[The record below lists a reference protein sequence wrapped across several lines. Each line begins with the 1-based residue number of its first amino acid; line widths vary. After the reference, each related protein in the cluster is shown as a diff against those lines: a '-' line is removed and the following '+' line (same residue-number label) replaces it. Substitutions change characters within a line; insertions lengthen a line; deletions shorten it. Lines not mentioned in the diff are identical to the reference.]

1 MRTCRYHFGDHRS
14 QTLLPFLL
22 FFVSRQKEEWWSK
35 KFFPRG
41 CLSLSRSLRQ
51 TKALSRDR
59 NTDDVLSSLTQ
70 TLSFRS
76 RRKDNDACVCPRRFP
91 RACVRFKFVV
101 DRWEKS
107 IPKSFA
113 LCLCPVL
120 LSRQKDARKTSPAS
134 TRSLSTVSQ
143 RPRVSPGRVFASV
156 KRERNDP
163 KFVRKFLFFP
173 LSFILQL
180 SAHNFHRGLARANRR
195 RAARSFQ
202 TQHTPGEDDDDEAE
216 ERRER
221 ICRDCL
227 LLLPLYERVLLSFSL
242 KMCCLLCVMTSNT
255 ILIFYR

>member
-1 MRTCRYHFGDHRS
+1 MVE
-14 QTLLPFLL
+14 Q
-22 FFVSRQKEEWWSK
+22 EI
-35 KFFPRG
+35 FPRG

-51 TKALSRDR
+51 TKALPRDR

-91 RACVRFKFVV
+91 RACVQIRCRPMGKI
-101 DRWEKS
+101 DPQKLC
-107 IPKSFA
+107 A
-113 LCLCPVL
+113 LSLSCTSLETERRTKNVAREYSL
-120 LSRQKDARKTSPAS
+120 SLDGLATSARLSRSRIRECKE
-134 TRSLSTVSQ
+134 
-143 RPRVSPGRVFASV
+143 
-156 KRERNDP
+156 RERNDP
-163 KFVRKFLFFP
+163 KFVRKLLFFP

-202 TQHTPGEDDDDEAE
+202 TQHTPGEDDDDEDE